1 MWFTREHFEVARE
14 AQVWGLAPRFEPGDV
29 VARGFAD
36 LGYEEFQVLPGPK
49 LLSLTAASV
58 TNLPP
63 DDTKHFF
70 WIPSVDE
77 SFSLVERLGADH
89 LVCSRV
95 DGREWEVS
103 CQVRGEKV
111 LESAR
116 DLHLAALKALLASYQ
131 RCFRNQEESRV

>member
-14 AQVWGLAPRFEPGDV
+14 AQVWGLTARFEPGDV

-58 TNLPP
+58 TNLPA
-63 DDTKHFF
+63 DDTRHFF

-77 SFSLVERLGADH
+77 CFGLIEKLEADQ
-89 LVCSRV
+89 LLCARV

-103 CQVRGEKV
+103 CQVRDGEV
-111 LESAR
+111 CESAR
-116 DLHLAALKALLASYQ
+116 DMHLAALRALLATYKL
-131 RCFRNQEESRV
+131 CFRDQQEARV